1 MYSTI
6 VTFLGV
12 AVVTI
17 LDNTVGGFLTL
28 SFQRIIG
35 TVVGG
40 VLSIIVMTVVR
51 AIFQPQ
57 WDARAAVLLCFFM
70 FAQVFIIARLK
81 QLPNYSYAGGI
92 VNIFSQWFTF
102 GLLTWFIL
110 GFVNDRYYLVIW
122 L

>member
-1 MYSTI
+1 MLNLVYFS
-6 VTFLGV
+6 LGV

-40 VLSIIVMTVVR
+40 VLSIIVMTIVR

-70 FAQVFIIARLK
+70 FAQVFVIARLK

-92 VNIFSQWFTF
+92 VNRFFPQWM
-102 GLLTWFIL
+102 LLTDCL
-110 GFVNDRYYLVIW
+110 L
-122 L
+122 